1 MSGYINIT
9 KKQMSEQKGKQNNHA
24 NKRKDYDLRYGFF
37 KTKPK
42 GNAVSL
48 TQIYKQLFAAVL

>member
-24 NKRKDYDLRYGFF
+24 NKRKDYDLRYGFLQN
-37 KTKPK
+37 KTKRK
-42 GNAVSL
+42 CC
-48 TQIYKQLFAAVL
+48 